1 MGLNFA
7 IFIVNTQKSLKTYQ
21 KYLKMS
27 FPLRIFETMSFVY
40 PGFLF
45 ALSAIAIPII
55 IHLIQLRKYKK
66 IYFSNVSFLHSIE
79 EQQRNTNKLKHL
91 LVLLARILSIFF
103 LVLAFAQ
110 PFIPKNNKQAVVG
123 KKYVSVYVDNS
134 YSMER
139 QTTEGTLLN
148 DAKRKAKEIALTY
161 GINDEFQ
168 LLSNEFSGNQQRW
181 VTRENFLQ
189 NLAEL
194 KIRPE
199 VRTLQEVSARQ
210 TSLLKEKAN
219 NQASAFIISDFQQ
232 SFINSSKTNYLD
244 TLINWQFIV
253 LESKRNE
260 NISVDSVWF
269 YSPLHFPGSQ
279 ENLLIKI
286 KNHSSTDVADIP
298 YEIVLNDQVI
308 GVGNVSIEAESFTID
323 TFKFKNKDTGF
334 QAGVIRLKD
343 QSLSFDNQYYFT
355 YPIESSR
362 IIAIIKG
369 SEAAGYAEAVYKT
382 ESFFKL
388 KTFNYLQVDYT
399 YLNTCDVIILDEVNE
414 FSTGLLSE
422 LEKQLK
428 AGKVIVSFPSTQANL
443 KVNDFNVRFGL
454 AKNTSVQKINE
465 RIEKINQNSD
475 LFKDIFLGQK
485 NTRFDLPNVQ
495 AYLAFD
501 KQGSTPEVLMQ
512 FANSQSLL
520 NRYAIYQG
528 MVYQF
533 AFPLKPSFSELP
545 KHALIVPMLLRIG
558 TMHHSSDQI
567 AHTIGTNTA
576 ISLRNANTSEKAK
589 KELRKGD
596 YAILPEIRNVNGSY
610 KMYVADQVK
619 EPGIYEYNVDDKV
632 SAKFAFNADRKESDM
647 LALSQTE
654 LEEKIGEQAKIWKP
668 GDASISKFINDDS
681 FGSRLWKICVIL
693 ALFFIGLEILLI
705 RYGDRYLQ
713 QKK

>member
-91 LVLLARILSIFF
+91 LVLLARILSILF

-161 GINDEFQ
+161 SINDEFQ

-181 VTRENFLQ
+181 VTLENFLQ

-210 TSLLKEKAN
+210 SSLLKEKAN

-232 SFINSSKTNYLD
+232 SFINSSNTNNLD

-308 GVGNVSIEAESFTID
+308 GVGNVSIEAESYTID
-323 TFKFKNKDTGF
+323 TFIFKNKDTGY
-334 QAGVIRLKD
+334 QAGLIRLKD

-362 IIAIIKG
+362 NIAIIKG

-399 YLNTCDVIILDEVNE
+399 YLNTCDVLILDEVDE

-428 AGKVIVSFPSTQANL
+428 AGKVIVSFPSTKTNL
-443 KVNDFNVRFGL
+443 KVNDFNTRFGL

-501 KQGSTPEVLMQ
+501 KQGTTPEVLMQ
-512 FANSQSLL
+512 LANSQSLL

-533 AFPLKPSFSELP
+533 AFPLKPNFSELP

-567 AHTIGTNTA
+567 AHTIGTNNA
-576 ISLRNANTSEKAK
+576 LSLRNANTSEKAK

-610 KMYVADQVK
+610 KMFVADQIK
-619 EPGIYEYNVDDKV
+619 EPGVYEYNVDGKL